1 MKTIN
6 DKRGYPVRNIIYR
19 DNKIMIVDDYR
30 ARRIDIYFNRFVGK
44 ELKARLSRYGFKY
57 INYKWQRRRSEFIL
71 HAVKK
76 MFGLEDE
83 AGDREERG
91 DRKTEGRETGGRRE
105 ERTEAQRARR
115 FFC

>member
-6 DKRGYPVRNIIYR
+6 DKKGYPVRNIIYR

-71 HAVKK
+71 HAVKR
-76 MFGLEDE
+76 MFGLEED
-83 AGDREERG
+83 GEEKG
-91 DRKTEGRETGGRRE
+91 SRKTENRKTGGREDRTM
-105 ERTEAQRARR
+105 ERMDRR

>member
-1 MKTIN
+1 MKKN
-6 DKRGYPVRNIIYR
+6 NNKKGYPVRNIIYR

-71 HAVKK
+71 HAVKR
-76 MFGLEDE
+76 MFGLEE
-83 AGDREERG
+83 
-91 DRKTEGRETGGRRE
+91 DRKTVNRKTENRKTGGREDRKM
-105 ERTEAQRARR
+105 ERMDRR

>member
-1 MKTIN
+1 MKTII
-6 DKRGYPVRNIIYR
+6 DKKGYPVRNIIYR

-30 ARRIDIYFNRFVGK
+30 ARRIDIYFNRFVGE

-71 HAVKK
+71 HAVKR
-76 MFGLEDE
+76 MFGLEE
-83 AGDREERG
+83 DREERG
-91 DRKTEGRETGGRRE
+91 DRKTEGRETGGRE
-105 ERTEAQRARR
+105 VLTVAQRSRR